1 MKEENIPSDVFD
13 LIAQKPYEQLSEEE
27 RLTIKPWM
35 TPEEY
40 TDYHQVVGLIQES
53 ENQTDYS
60 LQEQRWPDR
69 EISGIKRLALR
80 PVPAYQVAAVALL
93 VFGLSFLF
101 RTAPNEVPEEKPLV
115 STSEGTPIGQD
126 SYPEDLV
133 FNP

>member
-1 MKEENIPSDVFD
+1 MKEENIPSEVFD

-53 ENQTDYS
+53 ESQADYG
-60 LQEQRWPDR
+60 LKEQRWPDR
-69 EISGIKRLALR
+69 EITGLKRLALR
-80 PVPAYQVAAVALL
+80 PIPAYQVAAVALL
-93 VFGLSFLF
+93 VFGLSFLV
-101 RTAPNEVPEEKPLV
+101 RPASNEATEEKPIA
-115 STSEGTPIGQD
+115 TNTEGTPIGQD

>member
-27 RLTIKPWM
+27 QLKITPWM

-53 ENQTDYS
+53 ENQSDYS
-60 LQEQRWPDR
+60 LQEQSWPDR
-69 EISGIKRLALR
+69 QVTGFKRLAMR
-80 PVPAYQVAAVALL
+80 PVPAYQVAALALL
-93 VFGLSFLF
+93 VFALSFLF
-101 RTAPNEVPEEKPLV
+101 QPASNKATEVKPLV
-115 STSEGTPIGQD
+115 TNTEGTPISQD